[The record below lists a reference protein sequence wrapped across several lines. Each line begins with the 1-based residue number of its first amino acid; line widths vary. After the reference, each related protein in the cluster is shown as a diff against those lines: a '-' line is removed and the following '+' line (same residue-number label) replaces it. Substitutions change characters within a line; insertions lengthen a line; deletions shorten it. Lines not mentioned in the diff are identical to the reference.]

1 MKHVG
6 FLFFQEKESLWFTA
20 KHVGF
25 LFFKKRE
32 LMVYSEVR
40 VEVNRGEQKNQ

>member
-25 LFFKKRE
+25 LFFQEKRAYG
-32 LMVYSEVR
+32 L
-40 VEVNRGEQKNQ
+40 Q